1 MKGGRPKWHF
11 VGIVD
16 GAEEDVEVSVDA
28 FVLFEEGEDAAFG
41 GVGAGVSRLL
51 VTECNFC

>member
-11 VGIVD
+11 VGIADVD
-16 GAEEDVEVSVDA
+16 GLDDGAVFALDADALDVDA
-28 FVLFEEGEDAAFG
+28 DSHAGDGL
-41 GVGAGVSRLL
+41 GAL